1 MTEPK
6 APKVYAEPRPLAGRR
21 LSATERRRQ
30 LIGIG
35 LELLTERPLSEI
47 TVEEV
52 SRRAGISRG
61 LLFNYFPTRRD
72 FHIAVIRAA
81 MRRMSR
87 IVEPPDDVPERDRV
101 RLVIERAIAFLERR
115 HDPYVAIVRGVAGAD
130 PEVAAIYAE
139 ARLELVHITLS
150 ALGRRPTPALEL
162 LVAGWLAFV
171 EETVLTWVE
180 RPVIDR
186 KELAR
191 LLERALIAITERR
204 EAPRA

>member
-1 MTEPK
+1 MSEPTT
-6 APKVYAEPRPLAGRR
+6 PKTYAEPRPLAGRR

-87 IVEPPDDVPERDRV
+87 IVEPPEDVPERDRV
-101 RLVIERAIAFLERR
+101 RVVIERAIAFLERR

-130 PEVAAIYAE
+130 PEVAGIYTE
-139 ARLELVHITLS
+139 ARLELVQITLA
-150 ALGRRPTPALEL
+150 ALGRRPSPALEL

-180 RPVIDR
+180 RPVIER
-186 KELAR
+186 QELAR

>member
-6 APKVYAEPRPLAGRR
+6 APKVYAEPRPLVGRR

-87 IVEPPDDVPERDRV
+87 IVEPPEGAPERERV
-101 RLVIERAIAFLERR
+101 RVVIERAIAFLERR

-139 ARLELVHITLS
+139 ARLELVHITLA
-150 ALGRRPTPALEL
+150 ALGRRPSPALEL

-186 KELAR
+186 QELAR

-204 EAPRA
+204 ESPRA

>member
-1 MTEPK
+1 MPEPTT
-6 APKVYAEPRPLAGRR
+6 PKTYAEPRPLAGRR

-87 IVEPPDDVPERDRV
+87 IVEPPEDVPERDRV
-101 RLVIERAIAFLERR
+101 RVVIERAIAFLERR

-130 PEVAAIYAE
+130 PEVCRDLYRGASGACAHHPGRAGAPAEPGVGAA
-139 ARLELVHITLS
+139 RS
-150 ALGRRPTPALEL
+150 
-162 LVAGWLAFV
+162 WLACV
-171 EETVLTWVE
+171 
-180 RPVIDR
+180 R
-186 KELAR
+186 
-191 LLERALIAITERR
+191 
-204 EAPRA
+204 